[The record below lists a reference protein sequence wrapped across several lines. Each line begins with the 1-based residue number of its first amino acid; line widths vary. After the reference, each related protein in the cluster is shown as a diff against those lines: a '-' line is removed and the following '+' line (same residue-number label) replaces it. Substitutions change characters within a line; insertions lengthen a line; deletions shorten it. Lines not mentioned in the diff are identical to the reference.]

1 MLSRRHRRRRFATN
15 EVERPLRFVP
25 ILAVIIALVIVF
37 YLGSIVLEYFGV
49 GNSVRNAA
57 VELTVEERGVISVSL
72 EGSQK
77 KQAESGIKLYPGDTA
92 ESGPGNHASLL
103 FFDGTIMR
111 MDQNTNVKIV
121 ESEHGA
127 ESSELSTELIAG
139 MLWVR
144 TPAQSSYSGA
154 IVRTI
159 ITPAFTATIPADT
172 EAIIFNNTVAVYSAD
187 GLGIALDIPDTE
199 GQYYVGEGQQ
209 FILPATAN
217 KSESLYSY
225 RQPIT
230 PDRDRSTFINESR
243 RAVQP
248 AGSSGATLETGT
260 GTDVTLAVVS
270 PTEGQAISEST
281 VKVTGRF
288 GVNVD
293 KVRINGYLATLDED
307 KGTFSQEISLPDED
321 TVVITVEAVDF
332 NGIVLEE
339 ARRTIS
345 RDRKAITAPTITAP
359 AAGGTTYKTNSEQFE
374 LKGTVPEGTIGV
386 LVNDYRL
393 QLFNPGDTTWTYLA
407 SVRLENLKV
416 GENVFNVYAIGA
428 NTLKSEPATITII
441 VGDGDEGVVSSASS
455 SAGGTGGSASS
466 EPEQV
471 EESTLPNNA
480 PLQPGSLTVEKPE
493 AGTTHTTSEVEF
505 LIEGSVPASTDS
517 VWVNGYKLRL
527 YSPGKTF
534 WNYIAS
540 VELGTMKEGANTYKV
555 NARDKDGKII
565 DSLTY
570 TITYNP

>member
-25 ILAVIIALVIVF
+25 ILAVIIALVIIF

-49 GNSVRNAA
+49 GNSVRSAA
-57 VELTVEERGVISVSL
+57 VELTVEDRGVISVSL

-92 ESGPGNHASLL
+92 ESGPSNHASLT
-103 FFDGTIMR
+103 FFDGTVIR
-111 MDQNTNVKIV
+111 LDQNTSIKIL
-121 ESEHGA
+121 ESEQGV
-127 ESSELSTELIAG
+127 ESSELSAELVAG
-139 MLWVR
+139 MLWVHTPPQATFSGSILR
-144 TPAQSSYSGA
+144 T
-154 IVRTI
+154 VV
-159 ITPAFTATIPADT
+159 TPAFTATVPADT
-172 EAIIFNNTVAVYSAD
+172 EAIIINNTVAVYSAD

-209 FILPATAN
+209 FVLPATAN

-225 RQPIT
+225 RQPIS

-243 RAVQP
+243 RAIQP
-248 AGSSGATLETGT
+248 TNASGSIIPTGT
-260 GTDVTLAVVS
+260 GADVPLAVVS
-270 PTEGQAISEST
+270 PIDGATITAST

-293 KVRINGYLATLDED
+293 KVRINGYLATLDEEE
-307 KGTFSQEISLPDED
+307 GTFSQEISLPDDD
-321 TVVITVEAVDF
+321 TIVITVEAVDF

-339 ARRTIS
+339 ARRTIT

-359 AAGGTTYKTNSEQFE
+359 AAAGTTYKTNSEQFE
-374 LKGTVPEGTIGV
+374 MKGAVPEGTIGV

-407 SVRLENLKV
+407 SVRLENLKI
-416 GENVFNVYAIGA
+416 GTNVFNVYAIGA

-441 VGDGDEGVVSSASS
+441 VGEGDEGVVSSASS
-455 SAGGTGGSASS
+455 TAGTTGGNAAS
-466 EPEQV
+466 EAEQV
-471 EESTLPNNA
+471 EESTLPSNA

-493 AGTTHTTSEVEF
+493 AGTTHSTSEVEF

-527 YSPGKTF
+527 YSPGKIF

-555 NARDKDGKII
+555 NARDKEGNII

-570 TITYNP
+570 TITYNR